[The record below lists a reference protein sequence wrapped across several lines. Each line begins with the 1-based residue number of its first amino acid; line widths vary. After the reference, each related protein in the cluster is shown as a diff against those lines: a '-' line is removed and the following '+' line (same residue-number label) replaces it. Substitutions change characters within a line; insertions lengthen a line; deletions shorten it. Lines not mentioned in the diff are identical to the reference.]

1 MLRTEYADNRHREAA
16 HFDASLGVEVTL
28 SEMFVLRAGLFS
40 NTSSASPQF
49 AEERIDLF
57 GGVFGLGV
65 RKDGLETGFGLLGQF
80 GRSQFERENEAGFLT
95 QWSRAQLM
103 FVMGGSH
110 RFFEK

>member
-1 MLRTEYADNRHREAA
+1 
-16 HFDASLGVEVTL
+16 
-28 SEMFVLRAGLFS
+28 MFVLRGGLFS

-57 GGVFGLGV
+57 GGVVGLGV
-65 RKDGLETGFGLLGQF
+65 RKDGLETGFGVLGQF
-80 GRSQFERENEAGFLT
+80 GRSSFQRENDQGFLT
-95 QWSRAQLM
+95 QWTRSQLM